1 MILRAVID
9 GNSSVADFATVSRE
23 WQEVMEKHNFSQ
35 IKLTPSR
42 LVDFSSVVYRNRAIV
57 RYIWLC
63 VELEH
68 YSSLEAYTGETRL
81 LSWNDLNLV
90 AATIRDLFSALR
102 AWEPSG
108 ELLLDISIHSP
119 SDSKYLLK
127 YLTFEPDMSFG
138 TSSSP
143 GDTSQA
149 TSAGRDWNTW
159 SAVGKAKNPIHKTFN
174 LIRLHEPS
182 SYVDD
187 APSDTED
194 SSLDLDDFLSDTDD
208 SFSDAG
214 NQPPHISDDST
225 ATMENSSSWDHSSA
239 DTNDASSNDM
249 HDSLSHINDS
259 LSEIDGSSSDDMDEP
274 LSDFNDS
281 LSEMDDSSS
290 NDMDVSLFNINNSVF
305 YIDDSSSDED
315 IYEEGNSAESDDSSS
330 DEDINE
336 EGNSSES
343 DDSSYYESVY
353 EEDTSESPWWQQVP
367 SVPAITGLLLRQQT
381 RRRWLPST
389 LQAMFARL
397 PRLQEVFY
405 EPWRPVDHS
414 GRVAADNGK

>member
-1 MILRAVID
+1 MILQAVID

-23 WQEVMEKHNFSQ
+23 WQKVMEQHNFSQ

-42 LVDFSSVVYRNRAIV
+42 LVDFSSVIHRNRAIV

-68 YSSLEAYTGETRL
+68 YSSLEAYTGQTRL
-81 LSWNDLNLV
+81 LSWSDLNLV
-90 AATIRDLFSALR
+90 ATTIRDLFSALST
-102 AWEPSG
+102 WEPSG

-127 YLTFEPDMSFG
+127 YLTFEPDMSFS
-138 TSSSP
+138 TSSSL
-143 GDTSQA
+143 GDTGLPA
-149 TSAGRDWNTW
+149 SAGHDWNNW
-159 SAVGKAKNPIHKTFN
+159 SAIGRAGNPIHKTFN
-174 LIRLHEPS
+174 LIRLHDPS
-182 SYVDD
+182 SYIDD
-187 APSDTED
+187 APPDTED
-194 SSLDLDDFLSDTDD
+194 SSLDLDDSLSDTDD

-214 NQPPHISDDST
+214 NQPPHTNDDST
-225 ATMENSSSWDHSSA
+225 GTMENSSSWDHSST
-239 DTNDASSNDM
+239 DTNDALFDDM
-249 HDSLSHINDS
+249 HDSLSDINNS
-259 LSEIDGSSSDDMDEP
+259 LYEVDGSSSD
-274 LSDFNDS
+274 
-281 LSEMDDSSS
+281 
-290 NDMDVSLFNINNSVF
+290 DMDVSLFNINNSLF
-305 YIDDSSSDED
+305 DDIDDSSSDED
-315 IYEEGNSAESDDSSS
+315 IYEEAR
-330 DEDINE
+330 
-336 EGNSSES
+336 SSES

-397 PRLQEVFY
+397 PRLQEVSY

-414 GRVAADNGK
+414 GRVAADKGK